1 MKRLPILVFFLIAS
15 VASLQPFH
23 AIAGEGHDHGAGEK
37 HDEESGQHSDEHGHG
52 EEEGV
57 VTLSEEAIKT
67 AKIEVQT
74 AGPATL
80 AMKLKV
86 NGRVTPVSSKVA
98 HIAPRFSGIIKEVRK
113 DIGEYVKAGEVLA
126 LVESNQNLQP
136 FEVRTQKSGLI
147 TARHATLGESVKEDE
162 ALFIVID
169 LSELWADFT
178 VFQRDVS
185 KVKLGQKVNILV
197 FGKEE
202 SSTVSFISAVVD
214 ETTQSRIVR
223 AVLSNPDAVFA
234 PGAFVTGEI
243 AIGEF
248 HVSLAITYDAI
259 QTIEGKTVA
268 FVQKGDKFEKRDLTL
283 GRSDGVLTEVLSG
296 MEPGDRYVATN
307 SFILKAELGKSEAA
321 HEH

>member
-1 MKRLPILVFFLIAS
+1 MRHIYYFALIA
-15 VASLQPFH
+15 ALNFYSLQ
-23 AIAGEGHDHGAGEK
+23 AYAGGGHDHGAGEK
-37 HDEESGQHSDEHGHG
+37 HEEEGEGHEDEHGHE

-57 VTLSEEAIKT
+57 VTLSEESIKT
-67 AKIEVQT
+67 AKIEIRT
-74 AGPATL
+74 ANPATL

-86 NGRVTPVSSKVA
+86 NGRITPVSSKVA

-178 VFQRDVS
+178 VFQRDIA
-185 KVKLGQKVNILV
+185 KVKLGQRVDVLV
-197 FGKEE
+197 SGNAET
-202 SSTVSFISAVVD
+202 STVSFISPVVD

-223 AVLSNPDAVFA
+223 AVLNNPDAAFA
-234 PGAFVTGEI
+234 PGAFVTGGI
-243 AIGEF
+243 STGEF
-248 HVSLAITYDAI
+248 PVPVAITYEAI
-259 QTIEGKTVA
+259 QTIEGKPVA
-268 FVQKGDKFEKRDLTL
+268 FIQEGDKFEKRDISL

-296 MEPGDRYVATN
+296 IKAGERYAATN
-307 SFILKAELGKSEAA
+307 TFILKAELGKSEAA